1 MRKIIILLTILL
13 AGMVGNANAQGVRFW
28 KGSFEEAAQEAK
40 RQDKLI
46 FIDFYTVW
54 CGPCKSMSN
63 RVFPR
68 EDVGEYFNE
77 TFISGLPVPQS
88 QPPIPSQPEMF
99 VSKRRLQPA
108 ENVDGFS

>member
-1 MRKIIILLTILL
+1 MKRMMILLTILL
-13 AGMVGNANAQGVRFW
+13 AGMVGNTYAQGIRFW
-28 KGSFEEAAQEAK
+28 KGSFEEATREAK

-63 RVFPR
+63 GVFPR

-77 TFISGLPVPQS
+77 MFICAS
-88 QPPIPSQPEMF
+88 
-99 VSKRRLQPA
+99 
-108 ENVDGFS
+108 

>member
-63 RVFPR
+63 RVFPH

-77 TFISGLPVPQS
+77 TFICC
-88 QPPIPSQPEMF
+88 
-99 VSKRRLQPA
+99 K
-108 ENVDGFS
+108 